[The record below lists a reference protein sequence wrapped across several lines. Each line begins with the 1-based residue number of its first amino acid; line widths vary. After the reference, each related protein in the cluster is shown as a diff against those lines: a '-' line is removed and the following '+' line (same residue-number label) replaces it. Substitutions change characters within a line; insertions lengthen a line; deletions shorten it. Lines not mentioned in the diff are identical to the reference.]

1 MREPRWRERG
11 VTSVEYALMA
21 TIIALLL
28 IGGVVALFDAVQD
41 RFEGQADCAEQAY
54 EGNAGC

>member
-1 MREPRWRERG
+1 MREHRWRERG

-21 TIIALLL
+21 TIIAVLL
-28 IGGVVALFDAVQD
+28 ITGVVALFDAVQA
-41 RFEGQADCAEQAY
+41 RFERDADCAKQSY